1 MLHPN
6 VFKTGNNIRGMKKF
20 IGKNTGIS
28 VGLAKQLLGIGILAL
43 LIVVI
48 IRKCFFITSDQAFI
62 NTKLVT
68 LRAPITGIMNFSELN
83 IGTPVKM
90 RQSILEVF
98 NPRFGNTESNSQ
110 YNTLQNIIDNVE
122 NEIAQNKLYIQ
133 RYEVDYK
140 RFFSLKEV
148 GAVAKRDFEEIENTL
163 NVLKTTSE
171 NKKKQ
176 LAHLQ
181 QRFEDIGRQLELQKS
196 SNVTAPCNGVV
207 WAVLA
212 KDGEHVDTGDEL
224 IQLVNLNDVWVDA
237 FFSERFAAMLRPGM
251 RVTVSAIGSKDKC
264 DGEIVFIR
272 GGTGRVMYNT
282 AVEIPPMAL
291 TRRLIAVRV
300 KVDWH
305 NQFAASEFYG
315 VGRSMV
321 VSYNRYQFWQY

>member
-1 MLHPN
+1 
-6 VFKTGNNIRGMKKF
+6 MKKF
-20 IGKNTGIS
+20 TGKNTGIS
-28 VGLAKQLLGIGILAL
+28 VGLTKQLLSIGILAL
-43 LIVVI
+43 LVVVI

-68 LRAPITGIMNFSELN
+68 LRAPITGIMNFSEFN

-90 RQSILEVF
+90 KQPILEVF

-163 NVLKTTSE
+163 NVLKTASE

-181 QRFEDIGRQLELQKS
+181 QRFEDI
-196 SNVTAPCNGVV
+196 
-207 WAVLA
+207 
-212 KDGEHVDTGDEL
+212 
-224 IQLVNLNDVWVDA
+224 
-237 FFSERFAAMLRPGM
+237 
-251 RVTVSAIGSKDKC
+251 
-264 DGEIVFIR
+264 
-272 GGTGRVMYNT
+272 
-282 AVEIPPMAL
+282 
-291 TRRLIAVRV
+291 
-300 KVDWH
+300 
-305 NQFAASEFYG
+305 
-315 VGRSMV
+315 
-321 VSYNRYQFWQY
+321 